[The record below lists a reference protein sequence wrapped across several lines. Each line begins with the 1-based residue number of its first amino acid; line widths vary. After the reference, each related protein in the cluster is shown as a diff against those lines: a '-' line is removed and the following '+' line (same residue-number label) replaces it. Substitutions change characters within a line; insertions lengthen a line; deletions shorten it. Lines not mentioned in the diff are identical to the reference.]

1 MFRSRKNQRSRGGK
15 MKMNKTKGKGKG
27 KKPLSNWIQYVK
39 KVHAEL
45 KSKNEG
51 QMFKD
56 SIIEASNRK
65 KENKM

>member
-1 MFRSRKNQRSRGGK
+1 
-15 MKMNKTKGKGKG
+15 MNKTKGKGKG